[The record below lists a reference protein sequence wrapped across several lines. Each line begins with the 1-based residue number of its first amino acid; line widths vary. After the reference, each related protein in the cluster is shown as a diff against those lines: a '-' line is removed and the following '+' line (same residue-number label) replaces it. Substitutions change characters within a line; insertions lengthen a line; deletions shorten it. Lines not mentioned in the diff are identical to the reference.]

1 MYDLPGIDEPTPSI
15 TYDLTREDGTRA
27 EPVWVNR
34 VLLAALIRITSVD
47 DSVVVLNW
55 QHPACRCRPHRI
67 RDEKPPDEMWPTEIH
82 PDHDYCIRLT
92 EDFRDG
98 TLDIPGSRASASSAK
113 NCSRPEPIWRAA
125 TPPCSCP
132 DYAAWHKL
140 LTGRT
145 CGQRDWEVAR

>member
-15 TYDLTREDGTRA
+15 TYDLTCEDGTRA

-34 VLLAALIRITSVD
+34 VLLAALTRITSVD

-55 QHPACRCRPHRI
+55 QHPAYRCRPHRI

-82 PDHDYCIRLT
+82 PDHDYCIWLT

-98 TLDIPGSRASASSAK
+98 TFGHPR
-113 NCSRPEPIWRAA
+113 EPSQCVFGEELLAA
-125 TPPCSCP
+125 RTDLEGGHST
-132 DYAAWHKL
+132 L
-140 LTGRT
+140 LLPRL
-145 CGQRDWEVAR
+145 CRMA